1 MVYRKSPEAAAK
13 IISQLEQLG
22 LIIDGDEF
30 PYYFAACS
38 SNGSLRKNIDL
49 KIGQFKDS
57 TYFIFENNIL
67 AKIGKVGGGSRCL
80 YKRVYDYRSTDPTGV
95 SISESIKEGN
105 EIIILAINFTSE
117 PEKIYGVL
125 TEGSV
130 RGPKLEKSLLEI
142 ARNLNINLKWN
153 KNKG

>member
-1 MVYRKSPEAAAK
+1 MEHNIDIHK
-13 IISQLEQLG
+13 IIDQLEQLG
-22 LIIDGDEF
+22 LNTNGDEF
-30 PYYFAACS
+30 PYYVAARS
-38 SNGSLRKNIDL
+38 SNGYLHKNIDL
-49 KIGQFKDS
+49 TIGKFKDS
-57 TYFIFENNIL
+57 TYFIFENNEL
-67 AKIGKVGGGSRCL
+67 LKIGKVGGGDRCL
-80 YKRVYDYRSTDPTGV
+80 CKRVYDYRSKDPTGV
-95 SISESIKEGN
+95 LISESIKEGN
-105 EIIILAINFTSE
+105 EIIILAINFTPE